1 MINSWK
7 MKWYLRNLILGIPK
21 SFNKNAL
28 NTISGESFGDTF
40 LKYTWNIPEK
50 KYQLVSIWLCEVSQ
64 KESRN
69 QNNQQIQTR
78 AHFIWIWIAYF
89 PLLSLNL
96 IPFKVFL
103 QLFSVHYLE
112 QERTWCEA
120 KLRNQ
125 SLFLISNALQV

>member
-1 MINSWK
+1 

-64 KESRN
+64 VVSKRIKKS
-69 QNNQQIQTR
+69 
-78 AHFIWIWIAYF
+78 
-89 PLLSLNL
+89 
-96 IPFKVFL
+96 
-103 QLFSVHYLE
+103 E
-112 QERTWCEA
+112 QPT
-120 KLRNQ
+120 N
-125 SLFLISNALQV
+125 SN